1 MAETFQ
7 RGRRA
12 SLRRLDGDP
21 LALLV
26 GLFDCAL
33 VLVLALALQV
43 SQGKAPAVGAEVPR
57 ERRELPKYRV
67 ADGKA
72 EGDGARL
79 GVAYQLPN
87 GEVVFVPDAPK

>member
-1 MAETFQ
+1 VVETFA
-7 RGRRA
+7 RGRRS

-33 VLVLALALQV
+33 VLVLAIALQV
-43 SQGKAPAVGAEVPR
+43 QQEKDAAAGAQVPK

-67 ADGKA
+67 AEGKA

-79 GVAYQLPN
+79 GIAYQLPN